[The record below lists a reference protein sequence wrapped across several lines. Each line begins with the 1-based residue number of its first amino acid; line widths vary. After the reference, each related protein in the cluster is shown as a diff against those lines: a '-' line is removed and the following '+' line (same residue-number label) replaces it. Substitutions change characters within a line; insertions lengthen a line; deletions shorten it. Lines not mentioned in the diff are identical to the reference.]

1 MSDALPPPFRR
12 VQYAALAVGAAA
24 AVGCAVLAAADR
36 ASFLRGYLFAYFAAC
51 FVTAGCLGLLA
62 LGNLTGGKWAIAS
75 RPILTAGVD
84 TTLLVAI
91 LFVPIGLG
99 VRDIYVWASSN
110 GEPMFEGA
118 KGIWLSVDF
127 FLYRAGGCLA
137 VWLIAAILVVCMSDV
152 RRAPGETAGMRRAGA
167 IGLVLLV
174 LAMTLAAF
182 DWGMSLEPE
191 WYSSIYGA
199 MLAISGVVAAEAT
212 VALVLC
218 HAKER
223 HTFATFAALSDAEL
237 PPPEFL
243 TEEAARIRGDVGNLL
258 LAFVMLWAYFSFSQF
273 LIIWSG
279 NLPSEIAWY
288 LPRVAGGWEWL
299 IGCIALLHFAVPFLL
314 LFSRRVKRSAAAL
327 AGVSI
332 LLLSMYVVNLFWTIK
347 PAFSPGRLTVG
358 LSDVVSLLA
367 VGGIWSA
374 AFLWRLER
382 RWIALE
388 RAGGDEGMARSESWT
403 K

>member
-1 MSDALPPPFRR
+1 
-12 VQYAALAVGAAA
+12 
-24 AVGCAVLAAADR
+24 LAAGDI
-36 ASFLRGYLFAYFAAC
+36 ASFLQGYLFAYFAVC

-99 VRDIYVWASSN
+99 VRQLYVWASSD
-110 GEPMFEGA
+110 GAPMFEGS
-118 KGIWLSVDF
+118 KGVWLSVDF
-127 FLYRAGGCLA
+127 FLYRAVGIFA
-137 VWLIAAILVVCMSDV
+137 VWLVAAVLVVRMSSV
-152 RRAPGETAGMRRAGA
+152 RRLPGETAGMRRAGA

-199 MLAISGVVAAEAT
+199 MLAISGIVAAHAI
-212 VALVLC
+212 VSLVLC
-218 HAKER
+218 RAEEW
-223 HTFATFAALSDAEL
+223 TFAPFEALAEPEL
-237 PPPEFL
+237 PPS
-243 TEEAARIRGDVGNLL
+243 TDVSEAVPRIRGDVGNLL

-279 NLPSEIAWY
+279 NLPSEISWY
-288 LPRVAGGWEWL
+288 LPRIEGGWEWL
-299 IGCIALLHFAVPFLL
+299 VACIALFHFAVPFLL
-314 LFSRRVKRSAAAL
+314 LFSRRVKQSTSAL
-327 AGVSI
+327 SGVAS
-332 LLLSMYVVNLFWTIK
+332 LLLVMYVGNLFWTIK
-347 PAFSPGRLTVG
+347 PAFSPGRLTVS
-358 LSDVVSLLA
+358 LSDVVSLLV
-367 VGGIWSA
+367 VGGLWTA
-374 AFLWRLER
+374 AFLWRVER

-388 RAGGDEGMARSESWT
+388 RGRGSTE